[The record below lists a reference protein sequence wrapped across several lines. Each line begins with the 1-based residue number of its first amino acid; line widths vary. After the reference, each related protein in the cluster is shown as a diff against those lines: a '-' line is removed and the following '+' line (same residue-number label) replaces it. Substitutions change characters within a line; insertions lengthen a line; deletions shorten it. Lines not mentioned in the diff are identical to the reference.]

1 MNREISTSG
10 TSITNS
16 WREREMLCEETL
28 DEETRSTTD
37 PVLAEDDRV
46 LKNLLELETSY
57 LPSASDP
64 SNFQPDIRPTMRE
77 ILSDW
82 MFSVCEEEG
91 CAVDVF
97 LLSMNYVDRFLS
109 SCPNRIRRS
118 QLQLLGSV
126 CLFIASK
133 FKDARHLSSTTLS
146 YYTDHSVSPD
156 EIQEWE
162 LNVLQV
168 LNWNVSAI
176 TAVDFIDLILVRL
189 KPPAIFDKELIN
201 IRHAQTLA
209 ALCNISKT
217 CLVFSPSTIAAASI
231 AEIVRMTVHSK
242 DQQLQNDVI
251 NRQLQDIIDC
261 DEECL
266 LSCREQIS
274 QALWRKFSGLRNPFD
289 KEEEADVDETREPVT
304 PADVRE
310 IRLKTS
316 PSPAASSSSSPP
328 PPHPPANPS

>member
-1 MNREISTSG
+1 MMNLEMSSSRISTWM
-10 TSITNS
+10 NS
-16 WREREMLCEETL
+16 SWTEREMLCEETL
-28 DEETRSTTD
+28 EAEGTSSTTD
-37 PVLAEDDRV
+37 PVFVEDDRV

-64 SNFQPDIRPTMRE
+64 SNFQSDIRPAMRE

-97 LLSMNYVDRFLS
+97 LLSMNYVDRFLC
-109 SCPNRIRRS
+109 SCPNRIKRS

-133 FKDARHLSSTTLS
+133 FKDANHLSSTTLS
-146 YYTDHSVSPD
+146 YYTDHSVSSD

-176 TAVDFIDLILVRL
+176 TAVDFMELILTRL
-189 KPPAIFDKELIN
+189 KPPAIFDKQMIN

-217 CLVFSPSTIAAASI
+217 CIVFSPSTVAAASI

-242 DQQLQNDVI
+242 DQQSQNVVI

-274 QALWRKFSGLRNPFD
+274 RALWRKLSGLRNPFD
-289 KEEEADVDETREPVT
+289 KEEDAAADKTKNPVT
-304 PADVRE
+304 PADAFE

-316 PSPAASSSSSPP
+316 PSPASPSSSPP
-328 PPHPPANPS
+328 PAANPS